1 MADSKIT
8 ELTELTTVESSDLI
22 AVVDDPSGS
31 PITKKATVSNITASK
46 APLASPTFTGTVTLP
61 KTVEIQDTSADHQ
74 YVLAVS
80 ELTADR
86 TVTLPLLTGND
97 EVVFK
102 DHTQTLTN
110 KTLTSP
116 KINEDVALTSTA
128 TELNAL
134 HSQTGAWTSYTVTP
148 TNLTIG
154 SGTLTGRYIK
164 IGKLVIGRVRCVL
177 AADSSISGAV
187 EFSKPVTSVSAS
199 FPTVIGECVLLDYGT
214 VEEMGRLLDS
224 STTKFKVQALTT
236 PGTYVGITELS
247 ATSPWTWAVND
258 IIDCKFIYEAA

>member
-22 AVVDDPSGS
+22 AVVDDPNGS

-116 KINEDVALTSTA
+116 KINEDVALTATA
-128 TELNAL
+128 TQLNTA
-134 HSQTGAWTSYTVTP
+134 TNAWTAFTP
-148 TNLTIG
+148 SWTNLTVG
-154 SGTLTGRYIK
+154 SGGTNSGYYCQ
-164 IGKLVIGRVRCVL
+164 IGKTVHLRVKVILGTSPSV
-177 AADSSISGAV
+177 GAV
-187 EFSKPVTSVSAS
+187 DLTLPVAAS
-199 FPTVIGECVLLDYGT
+199 SNYIEQQPIGNVVLRDTDGGIYVL
-214 VEEMGRLLDS
+214 GRLGRNGNLYYSKVS
-224 STTKFKVQALTT
+224 STVSILWNLGSSEPF
-236 PGTYVGITELS
+236 
-247 ATSPWTWAVND
+247 TWAASD
-258 IIDCKFIYEAA
+258 EIMITATYEAA